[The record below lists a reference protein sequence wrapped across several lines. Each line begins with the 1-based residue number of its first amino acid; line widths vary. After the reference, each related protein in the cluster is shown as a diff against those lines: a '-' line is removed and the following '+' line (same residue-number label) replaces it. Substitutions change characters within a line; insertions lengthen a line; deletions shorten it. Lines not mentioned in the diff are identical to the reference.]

1 MASTIGEINPLRY
14 RGYYY
19 DSESGYYY
27 VQTRYYDPEICRYIN
42 AAEGGD
48 AVPQAKAPAK
58 YAHANRF
65 LFNANNPQTCS
76 MVPITPD
83 VSGTGSSQNS
93 NSTSYVSTIVY
104 KLTFIMAMIGFEEAF
119 EITCNI
125 SGKKGCIAIKLG
137 NSIDKESFSD
147 YIYIFRDILGDYVF
161 TAMAA
166 FAAKKFYDDFPGI
179 YNKALAGTDTTE
191 HREFLFSDDC
201 VAEEIKEHV
210 IGYWYGT
217 EKSKEMTSI
226 TKAMLAFSH
235 GSKTTL
241 IGHCEK
247 IDIGEQDVVG
257 AENLFKNVMPFH
269 YYNGIRECY
278 LYTNADP
285 YRVDD
290 HTREFKEPSLNWAL
304 NKISV

>member
-1 MASTIGEINPLRY
+1 M
-14 RGYYY
+14 
-19 DSESGYYY
+19 
-27 VQTRYYDPEICRYIN
+27 
-42 AAEGGD
+42 
-48 AVPQAKAPAK
+48 PQAKAPAK

-65 LFNANNPQTCS
+65 LFNANNPQTYS
-76 MVPITPD
+76 MVPNTPD
-83 VSGTGSSQNS
+83 VGGTVNAPGSITVIPPGSGKGNNYLHPAFAFFIFLFVVQ
-93 NSTSYVSTIVY
+93 SYIDNIEIG
-104 KLTFIMAMIGFEEAF
+104 LT
-119 EITCNI
+119 N
-125 SGKKGCIAIKLG
+125 SGKKGTIAITLDDEK
-137 NSIDKESFSD
+137 SSDTSFSEA
-147 YIYIFRDILGDYVF
+147 IYEFYGYMGDGVF
-161 TAMAA
+161 SVIAL
-166 FAAKKFYDDFPGI
+166 FATNEF
-179 YNKALAGTDTTE
+179 YNKFHTIFNNYYNGSERGLDMTAQ
-191 HREFLFSDDC
+191 REFLFSDDC

-226 TKAMLAFSH
+226 TRAMLAFSH

-241 IGHCEK
+241 ISHCEK

-257 AENLFKNVMPFH
+257 VENLFKNVMPFH